1 MQKINLFKED
11 CVKSIKFIL
20 FVVLSLVLT
29 IPVMAQKYGYV
40 QSQKILAQFQEYVDA
55 QNKLNEI
62 RSGYDADYQ
71 KMLKEYNDMLQE
83 IDSQSLLLS
92 PEKKQEKMR
101 VAQDKAT
108 AIEKFKYDKL
118 GPQGEFYK
126 KSMEFTKPI
135 IDKINKLISKIG
147 KEDGYDYILDASSG
161 AIVYA
166 APEYDLTDRVL
177 EELNKG
183 TGK

>member
-1 MQKINLFKED
+1 M
-11 CVKSIKFIL
+11 KSLKSVL
-20 FVVLSLVLT
+20 FVVLSLFLT
-29 IPVMAQKYGYV
+29 VPVMAQKFGYV
-40 QSQKILAQFQEYVDA
+40 QSQKILAQYQEYVDA

-62 RSGYDADYQ
+62 RNGYDSEYQ

-92 PEKKQEKMR
+92 PEKKQEKMQK
-101 VAQDKAT
+101 AQEKAT
-108 AIEKFKYDKL
+108 AIEQFKYDKL

-126 KSMEFTKPI
+126 KSMELTKPI
-135 IDKINKLISKIG
+135 IDKINALIAKIG
-147 KEDGYDYILDASSG
+147 KDDGYDYIFDASSG
-161 AIVYA
+161 SLVYA
-166 APEYDLTDRVL
+166 APENDLTDRVL

>member
-1 MQKINLFKED
+1 MKALKSVLF
-11 CVKSIKFIL
+11 IM
-20 FVVLSLVLT
+20 LSFVLT
-29 IPVMAQKYGYV
+29 VPVLAQKYGYV
-40 QSQKILAQFQEYVDA
+40 QSQKILAQYQEYVDA

-62 RSGYDADYQ
+62 RNGYDSEYQ
-71 KMLKEYNDMLQE
+71 NMLKEYQDMLQE

-92 PEKKQEKMR
+92 PEKKQEKMQK
-101 VAQDKAT
+101 AQEKAA

-126 KSMEFTKPI
+126 KSMELTKPI
-135 IDKINKLISKIG
+135 IDKINTLIAKIG
-147 KEDGYDYILDASSG
+147 KDEGYDYIFDASSG
-161 AIVYA
+161 ALVYA
-166 APEYDLTDRVL
+166 APESDLTDRVL